1 MEFESEFSGDL
12 LLFDQFGLFLLE
24 LVHLLQ
30 QFVLV
35 VQFLHFFAKVT
46 SQLIQLKL
54 VLLVNL

>member
-12 LLFDQFGLFLLE
+12 LLFDQFGLLLLE

-35 VQFLHFFAKVT
+35 VQFLHFFTEVT